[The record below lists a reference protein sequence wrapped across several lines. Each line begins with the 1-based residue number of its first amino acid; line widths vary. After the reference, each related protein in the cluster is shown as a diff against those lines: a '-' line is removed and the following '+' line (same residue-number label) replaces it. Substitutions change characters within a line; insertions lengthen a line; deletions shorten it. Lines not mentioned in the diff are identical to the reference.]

1 MSYNRPDVAVI
12 DREENTWYIVDFAI
26 PVDTMLKKRTRK
38 RLISI
43 WIWQLRLEG
52 FIILKLTDTKVE
64 LIVGKT
70 SSITDNKLDRE

>member
-1 MSYNRPDVAVI
+1 M
-12 DREENTWYIVDFAI
+12 DFAI